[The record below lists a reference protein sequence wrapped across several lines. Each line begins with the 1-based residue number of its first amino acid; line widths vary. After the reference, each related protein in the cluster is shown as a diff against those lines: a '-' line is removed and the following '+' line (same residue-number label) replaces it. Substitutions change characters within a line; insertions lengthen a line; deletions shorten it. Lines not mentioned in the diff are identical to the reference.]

1 MVSHNSTHKHNKPFK
16 PHSGAKWN
24 RARPKRADRPP
35 LSSRYKQPRLNG
47 GNPFCLLPA
56 EIHHK
61 VLQYL
66 PQRDISSSRRTC
78 QSLCERVGGR
88 ELSLAGPQIEASI
101 ADLRVQIEDLK
112 SRALPPSDADS
123 FIESLGFWVSRRG
136 YYESRRE
143 SRSSLEKWSGFV
155 FGWEESA
162 VRRWVALS
170 EETLRLYQQLWRND
184 GELSAEEEQRFVYES
199 GLSAPDIS
207 ITMLKE
213 IYLRLETTGTSI
225 FSGRYCDMT
234 WLEYHSYP
242 NERKQ
247 QWKLTE
253 LEDAS
258 RLDSHWEECVKKAD
272 GRSKD
277 LIEPF
282 GLPELPSPI
291 FCYYVQDKWAWRLI
305 KKYQAGT
312 GRDMTPLMK
321 AEVLKQIRVF

>member
-1 MVSHNSTHKHNKPFK
+1 M
-16 PHSGAKWN
+16 
-24 RARPKRADRPP
+24 
-35 LSSRYKQPRLNG
+35 
-47 GNPFCLLPA
+47 
-56 EIHHK
+56 
-61 VLQYL
+61 
-66 PQRDISSSRRTC
+66 
-78 QSLCERVGGR
+78 
-88 ELSLAGPQIEASI
+88 
-101 ADLRVQIEDLK
+101 
-112 SRALPPSDADS
+112 
-123 FIESLGFWVSRRG
+123 
-136 YYESRRE
+136 
-143 SRSSLEKWSGFV
+143 
-155 FGWEESA
+155 
-162 VRRWVALS
+162 RRWVALS